1 MNLIFHLPSHPSDA
15 WNLSGGPSSQN
26 TMPQLSACSH
36 LQVCFCD
43 QDFKAICR
51 KLSKS
56 LEAAFPILC
65 LFSKLLFSSSVFS
78 PEFCFC
84 LLHHNFRFFSN
95 PSRQRLLSNSTF
107 AGDCNTHFS
116 FVNFCKYFVLS
127 CIVWMCSSR
136 FPVHSVLIKLYNIL
150 FQQNFQTFEH
160 YELHFGKF
168 SR

>member
-1 MNLIFHLPSHPSDA
+1 MNLIFHLPSHPSDT

-84 LLHHNFRFFSN
+84 LLHHNFRFSLIHLDNVCF
-95 PSRQRLLSNSTF
+95 RILYLQEI
-107 AGDCNTHFS
+107 ATHIS
-116 FVNFCKYFVLS
+116 H
-127 CIVWMCSSR
+127 SSISVSILY
-136 FPVHSVLIKLYNIL
+136 FPVL
-150 FQQNFQTFEH
+150 FECAALAF
-160 YELHFGKF
+160 L
-168 SR
+168 